1 MRSIEKLVSI
11 GSEALGTP
19 LGAMPE
25 FLGRWRLGPELF
37 ELLKLRNGFYA
48 FESALHVFPI
58 TEDSGSGLEGW
69 NAEPLWRG
77 EYGECTQGLLF
88 FAEDIFQ
95 DQFCLREDGV
105 FRFYAETGETALLA
119 PSIEAWAELIL
130 DDYREQT
137 GWPLA
142 HDWQAANGPLPR
154 GKRLIP
160 KIPFVLSGEY
170 AVDNLWAGNPIEGL
184 SFKASIYKTTRD
196 LPDGTKLKLKVKEW
210 NRTS

>member
-25 FLGRWRLGPELF
+25 FLERWRLGPELF

-58 TEDSGSGLEGW
+58 TEDSSSGLEGW
-69 NAEPLWRG
+69 NAEALWRC

-154 GKRLIP
+154 GKRLMP
-160 KIPFVLSGEY
+160 KIPFVLSG
-170 AVDNLWAGNPIEGL
+170 
-184 SFKASIYKTTRD
+184 
-196 LPDGTKLKLKVKEW
+196 
-210 NRTS
+210 

>member
-1 MRSIEKLVSI
+1 
-11 GSEALGTP
+11 
-19 LGAMPE
+19 
-25 FLGRWRLGPELF
+25 
-37 ELLKLRNGFYA
+37 
-48 FESALHVFPI
+48 
-58 TEDSGSGLEGW
+58 
-69 NAEPLWRG
+69 LWRC

-154 GKRLIP
+154 GKRLMP

-170 AVDNLWAGNPIEGL
+170 ALDNLWAGNPIEGL

>member
-170 AVDNLWAGNPIEGL
+170 ALDNLWAGNPIEGL